1 MARSSTLLMAIPV
14 PSEFNQALSTMNS
27 HLLPEEKLA
36 ILQAADPRRK
46 WYSLDDER
54 ICVLCD
60 RAITGR
66 QVAIVSDSAGGY
78 SLRCP
83 TEGCPSLPSDWFYR
97 GNACSDR
104 KSASTRSAEASFW

>member
-1 MARSSTLLMAIPV
+1 
-14 PSEFNQALSTMNS
+14 MNS

-46 WYSLDDER
+46 WYSLDDQR
-54 ICVLCD
+54 VCVLCD

-66 QVAIVSDSAGGY
+66 QIEITCDSTGAF

-83 TEGCPSLPSDWFYR
+83 TPGCQSVPSDWFYH
-97 GNACSDR
+97 GSACSSA
-104 KSASTRSAEASFW
+104 KSPGQRSSEASFFAL